1 MHDWPHDDAESRR
14 LMAEDGGRDADPG
27 ELAALAGLLGAAT
40 ASRPAEPLPGEE
52 AAVAAFRAAHAA
64 APGATA
70 APGTTRRRR
79 FSRRTTALSVAVATL
94 LGGGVAV
101 ATAATGQ
108 LPFQGGTGESGP
120 LPTAS
125 APEEPGGDA
134 SAAGTGGA
142 SVPESPSGPSAPP
155 GASGAPDMPSAG
167 GSPSAPST
175 SARPSAGPKDGKAHP
190 GRRHGNDPATAH
202 DEQLDGLCRAYA
214 HKKPEQRK
222 QALGKPG
229 YAPLVD
235 AAGGP
240 GHVAA
245 YCADRAAE
253 GGGHGP
259 HQQGHRPAKSG
270 TKGTPAAPAKPAQPA
285 APRS

>member
-1 MHDWPHDDAESRR
+1 MHDRPYDDAELRR
-14 LMAEDGGRDADPG
+14 LIAEGGGRDADPR
-27 ELAALAGLLGAAT
+27 ELAALADLFGAAT

-52 AAVAAFRAAHAA
+52 AAVAAFRAAH
-64 APGATA
+64 TA
-70 APGTTRRRR
+70 APAARPAATTRRRR

-101 ATAATGQ
+101 ATAATGH
-108 LPFQGGTGESGP
+108 LPFQDGTNGSGP

-125 APEEPGGDA
+125 APDAPGGDA

-142 SVPESPSGPSAPP
+142 SVPESPSGPS
-155 GASGAPDMPSAG
+155 GSSGVQDEPSAA
-167 GSPSAPST
+167 GSPSAPAT
-175 SARPSAGPKDGKAHP
+175 SARPPAGPESRKPHP
-190 GRRHGNDPATAH
+190 GRQHGNDPAATR
-202 DEQLDGLCRAYA
+202 EERLDGLCRSYA

-229 YAPLVD
+229 FAPLVD

-240 GHVAA
+240 EHVAA

-253 GGGHGP
+253 GGGPGP
-259 HQQGHRPAKSG
+259 HEPGHASAKPGIKAS
-270 TKGTPAAPAKPAQPA
+270 PAAPEKPQGPG
-285 APRS
+285 S